1 MEYLITIRQLRDRT
15 YALRL
20 GAVRSP
26 ELSLVHIVSNP
37 LTFLSITKA
46 VLRMNYKFQA
56 HLFDCY
62 VAVGAYLFFT
72 GVK

>member
-56 HLFDCY
+56 HLFDGCAAHFLSFG
-62 VAVGAYLFFT
+62 VALHQ
-72 GVK
+72 